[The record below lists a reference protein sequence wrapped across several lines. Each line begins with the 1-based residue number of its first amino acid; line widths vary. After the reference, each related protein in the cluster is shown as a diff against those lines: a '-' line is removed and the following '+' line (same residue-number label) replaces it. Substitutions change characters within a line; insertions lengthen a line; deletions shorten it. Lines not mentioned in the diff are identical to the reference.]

1 MTVSKS
7 RNSNQS
13 LRGSRG
19 TSRGLVDTSFAFVT
33 VHTYIHTY
41 IYIHIHDAC
50 FSFCVRFLFHI
61 FHNKVPRLCMMI
73 VPKLLCVIG
82 YFIINYDDVI
92 RSRDLLKSR
101 DRFFKTLS

>member
-1 MTVSKS
+1 MTLSKS
-7 RNSNQS
+7 RNSNQT
-13 LRGSRG
+13 LKGSRG

-33 VHTYIHTY
+33 VDRYIDRY
-41 IYIHIHDAC
+41 IHDAC
-50 FSFCVRFLFHI
+50 FSFCVRFFFHI
-61 FHNKVPRLCMMI
+61 FQNRVPRLCMMT

-101 DRFFKTLS
+101 DRFFETLS

>member
-33 VHTYIHTY
+33 DIIIVKKRLDIDNGITSKSGNSTSHPHNS
-41 IYIHIHDAC
+41 HGKVGG
-50 FSFCVRFLFHI
+50 VRITLV
-61 FHNKVPRLCMMI
+61 FHNSE
-73 VPKLLCVIG
+73 
-82 YFIINYDDVI
+82 DVRI
-92 RSRDLLKSR
+92 
-101 DRFFKTLS
+101 